1 MACVQGDDKWRTS
14 KYSRWR
20 VLIQKTRDFRTELGV
35 CGQRKDSIDHGQERQ
50 MAALLLIWYVN
61 TLQPRLQRTSLRSS
75 NAMQRVCGGQD
86 QPP

>member
-1 MACVQGDDKWRTS
+1 MINGERQ

-20 VLIQKTRDFRTELGV
+20 VLIQKTGDFRTELGV

-50 MAALLLIWYVN
+50 MAALLLIWYAN
-61 TLQPRLQRTSLRSS
+61 ILQPRLQRTSLRSS